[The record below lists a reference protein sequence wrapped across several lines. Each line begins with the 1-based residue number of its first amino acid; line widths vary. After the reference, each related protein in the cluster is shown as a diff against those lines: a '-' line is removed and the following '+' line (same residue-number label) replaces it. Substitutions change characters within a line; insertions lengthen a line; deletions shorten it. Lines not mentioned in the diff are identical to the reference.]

1 MLIVVR
7 ALPKILNARFH
18 LHRPLCFAIAVAISV
33 GSFPG
38 PRAFSQELLSKA
50 QEEKK
55 MVLYHSTGIEDT
67 RQIIDRFRK
76 QYPFLTVENHR
87 LSSAKLLQRIISEVR
102 AGRNLADAYIIS
114 GAETWLLK
122 DMGFLAPYAS
132 PERAR
137 IRPALMDRQ
146 GYWTGILWNLG
157 VLGYNTQLVSP
168 DSIPK
173 RWEDLLQPRWK
184 GLIGLEA
191 EDVTWYIFMQKL
203 MGNQNGKAFMA
214 QLARQQPQLR
224 SGYNLIAQL
233 LVAGEF
239 ALAPTARVHRLEQ
252 AKKDGAPVDWVAIEP
267 LTPEP
272 PVCVSLPKNAPRPS
286 TGKLFI
292 DFILSRPAQDLLS
305 KLQRIPS
312 RMDAPQPIPR
322 VAQVKLM
329 EVEFDK
335 EIANYARYAKEYR
348 DIFGVP

>member
-1 MLIVVR
+1 MKLQLSIKLFNSSSRCLGLLVFTIVT
-7 ALPKILNARFH
+7 ALGAGLFSR
-18 LHRPLCFAIAVAISV
+18 SV
-33 GSFPG
+33 V
-38 PRAFSQELLSKA
+38 FSQDLLGKA

-67 RQIIDRFRK
+67 LQILERFRK
-76 QYPFLTVENHR
+76 QYSFLTVENHR
-87 LSSAKLLQRIISEVR
+87 LSSGKLLQRIISEVR
-102 AGRNLADAYIIS
+102 AGRNSADAYIIS

-122 DMGFLAPYAS
+122 DMGLLAPYAS
-132 PERAR
+132 PERSR
-137 IRPALMDRQ
+137 VRPGLMDSQ

-157 VLGYNTQLVSP
+157 VLGYNTQMVAP
-168 DSIPK
+168 GSIPK

-203 MGNQNGKAFMA
+203 MGSQEGKAFMT

-239 ALAPTARVHRLEQ
+239 ALAPTARVHRIEQ
-252 AKKDGAPVDWVAIEP
+252 AKKDGAPVDWVTIEP

-292 DFILSRPAQDLLS
+292 DFVLSRPAQELLS
-305 KLQRIPS
+305 QLKRIPS
-312 RMDAPQPIPR
+312 RMDAPQPISR

-335 EIANYARYAKEYR
+335 EIANFARYTKEYR
-348 DIFGVP
+348 DIFAAP